1 MVRRFLNI
9 GMRKQ
14 GLDSSRFWGEK
25 EVADRRGVGERKTI
39 LWIVAKW
46 RDNRRVRD
54 PGAGD
59 ILR

>member
-1 MVRRFLNI
+1 MCI
-9 GMRKQ
+9 GIRKQ

-25 EVADRRGVGERKTI
+25 EVADRRGVGERKTL
-39 LWIVAKW
+39 LWLLPKW
-46 RDNRRVRD
+46 RDSRRVRD